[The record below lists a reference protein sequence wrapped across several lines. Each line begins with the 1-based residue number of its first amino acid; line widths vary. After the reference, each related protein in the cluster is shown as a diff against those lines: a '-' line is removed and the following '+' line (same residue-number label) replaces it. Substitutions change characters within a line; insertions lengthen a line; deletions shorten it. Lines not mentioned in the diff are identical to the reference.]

1 MSAVYSQVRKGASHA
16 LTRAALLCLALAA
29 SGCAGVTPFASLTAS
44 DDVTGSIPVS
54 ASTTPATPASAP
66 MALSPDD
73 WGYANGALAR
83 ALDPQ
88 GPAAAVAW
96 SNPAS
101 GQRGEITPVGAV
113 YVAEG
118 QVCRAFLAEIAGKEP
133 ARRLQGRGCRGSDG
147 LWEVS
152 DVRPFG
158 T

>member
-1 MSAVYSQVRKGASHA
+1 MSAVYSQARKGASHA
-16 LTRAALLCLALAA
+16 LARAGLLCLALAA

-44 DDVTGSIPVS
+44 DDVTGSIPS
-54 ASTTPATPASAP
+54 ATPTAAAPPSPAP

-73 WGYANGALAR
+73 WGYAQGALAR

-118 QVCRAFLAEIAGKEP
+118 QVCRAFLAEIAGHEP
-133 ARRLQGRGCRGSDG
+133 LRRLQGRGCRGSDG
-147 LWEVS
+147 LWSIS
-152 DVRPFG
+152 DVKPFG
-158 T
+158 A

>member
-16 LTRAALLCLALAA
+16 LARAALLCLALAA

-44 DDVTGSIPVS
+44 DDVTGSIPS
-54 ASTTPATPASAP
+54 APPTAPAPPSPAP

-73 WGYANGALAR
+73 WGYAQGALAR

-101 GQRGEITPVGAV
+101 GLHGEITPVGAV

-118 QVCRAFLAEIAGKEP
+118 QVCRAFLAEIAGHEP
-133 ARRLQGRGCRGSDG
+133 LRRLQGRGCRGSDG
-147 LWEVS
+147 LWSIS
-152 DVRPFG
+152 DVKPFG
-158 T
+158 A

>member
-1 MSAVYSQVRKGASHA
+1 MSVVYSQVRNGASHA
-16 LTRAALLCLALAA
+16 LARVAVLCLALAA
-29 SGCAGVTPFASLTAS
+29 SGCAGVTPFASLTSAE
-44 DDVTGSIPVS
+44 DVTGSIPIA
-54 ASTTPATPASAP
+54 ASATPTSPSPAQ

-73 WGYANGALAR
+73 WAYAQGALAR

-88 GPAAAVAW
+88 GAAVAVTW
-96 SNPAS
+96 NNPTS
-101 GQRGEITPVGAV
+101 GLRGEITPVGAS

-133 ARRLQGRGCRGSDG
+133 VRRLQGRGCRGAEG
-147 LWEVS
+147 LWSVG

>member
-1 MSAVYSQVRKGASHA
+1 MRAVYSQVRKGASHA
-16 LTRAALLCLALAA
+16 LARTAILCLALTA
-29 SGCAGVTPFASLTAS
+29 SGCSGVTPFASLAQS
-44 DDVTGSIPVS
+44 DDVTGSIPSS
-54 ASTTPATPASAP
+54 APVTPAPAQ

-73 WGYANGALAR
+73 WAYAQGALAR

-88 GPAAAVAW
+88 GAAVAVTW
-96 SNPAS
+96 NNPTS
-101 GQRGEITPVGAV
+101 GLRGEITPVGAS

-133 ARRLQGRGCRGSDG
+133 VRRLQGRGCRGAEG
-147 LWEVS
+147 LWAVG